1 LALTTQKEL
10 DLGYT
15 QNSLIERNYFYLFGN
30 DHQKFVEEK
39 KKKMVKI
46 QT

>member
-15 QNSLIERNYFYLFGN
+15 QNSLIERNYFFGN